1 MACALLCTA
10 AMRSAP
16 LLLCIGLATA
26 ACSSSAAIKATV
38 QDGANDQA
46 SGSGGNGTGGNSSG
60 AGGSGAG
67 GITSTGGGTSSGGV
81 TGAGGTTST
90 AGTNGTGGAASTGGV
105 TGAGGARSTGG
116 SGSGSGG
123 TMILDASAEVHNAKS
138 GDLCRS
144 QTDCGSAGW
153 LRCYAPGQFRGCG
166 TCRTSTNLCVT
177 DADCLPDGGGTSA
190 KQICNVAPSSY
201 CYCTGVQ
208 ICQPGCR
215 VDADCP
221 SGSGCNAQHACQKTC
236 VGGDGTCG
244 PNFVCGSDGFCAQT
258 RCTADS
264 DCSGACVNGGCYGA
278 TGTCEMVPA

>member
-1 MACALLCTA
+1 MLCTV
-10 AMRSAP
+10 AMRAAP
-16 LLLCIGLATA
+16 IILCIGLATA
-26 ACSSSAAIKATV
+26 ACSSSAGTKATV
-38 QDGANDQA
+38 QDGATDQS
-46 SGSGGNGTGGNSSG
+46 SGSGGNGTGGRSSG

-67 GITSTGGGTSSGGV
+67 GITSTGGGMSSGGM

-105 TGAGGARSTGG
+105 SGTGGARSTG
-116 SGSGSGG
+116 GSGSGG

-138 GDLCRS
+138 GDPCRS
-144 QTDCGSAGW
+144 QSDCGSAGW

-166 TCRTSTNLCVT
+166 ACRTSPNLCAT

-190 KQICNVAPSSY
+190 KQICNFAPSSY

-236 VGGDGTCG
+236 VAGDVTCG

-264 DCSGACVNGGCYGA
+264 DCSGACVNGGCYSA